1 MLTTLV
7 PVPYRS
13 IEDPIKLRRVLEA
26 TLLLESDLE
35 LPSLLRHVVEEAR
48 SMTGAR
54 YAALGVLNATRTALD
69 EFITVGLRPEE
80 EERIGDR
87 PTGRGVLG
95 LMIIDPRPLH
105 LERLGTHPD
114 SSGFPP
120 GHPPMSSFLGVPIK
134 VRDEVYG
141 NLYLT
146 DKTGASSFTTDDE
159 ALVEALALAAGMAVE
174 NYRLHQRVHETAV
187 FEDRARMARDLHDTV
202 IQRLYAIGLSLQSMS
217 AGAATEGLADRL
229 GSLVTDIDETIRQ
242 VRSSIYELG
251 PTGGGTGV
259 RAQVLTLVR
268 SLNPVVGF
276 EVRVIFD
283 GAVDA
288 AIPEAVQGDLLATV
302 REALTNVGR
311 HSQASRATLTLRAGR
326 GVCRLEVSDNGRG
339 LDPSTETEG
348 GLGLVNLQR
357 RAEGLGGTMLVGTG
371 PDGGTSLVW
380 QVPIA

>member
-7 PVPYRS
+7 TVPYRS

-69 EFITVGLRPEE
+69 EFITAGLQPEE

-95 LMIIDPRPLH
+95 LMIIDPRPLR
-105 LERLGTHPD
+105 LELLGTHPD

-146 DKTGASSFTTDDE
+146 DKTGASNFTPDDE

-174 NYRLHQRVHETAV
+174 NYRLHQRVHATAV
-187 FEDRARMARDLHDTV
+187 FEDRARLARDLHDTV
-202 IQRLYAIGLSLQSMS
+202 IQRLYAIGLALQS
-217 AGAATEGLADRL
+217 AAAEGMTDRL

-251 PTGGGTGV
+251 STDDNSGA
-259 RAQVLTLVR
+259 RAQVLSLVR

-276 EVRVIFD
+276 EVRVSFD
-283 GAVDA
+283 GPIDT
-288 AIPEAVQGDLLATV
+288 AISDEVCEHLLATI

-311 HSQASRATLTLRAGR
+311 HARATRAGLALR
-326 GVCRLEVSDNGRG
+326 VGAGVCRLEVTDDGG
-339 LDPSTETEG
+339 GPQPSTGSEG
-348 GLGLVNLQR
+348 GLGLVNLKR
-357 RAEGLGGTMLVGTG
+357 RAEGLGGTMALEASPT
-371 PDGGTSLVW
+371 GGTCLVW
-380 QVPIA
+380 QVPVT

>member
-1 MLTTLV
+1 
-7 PVPYRS
+7 VPYRS

-35 LPSLLRHVVEEAR
+35 LPALLRHVVEEAQ

-69 EFITVGLRPEE
+69 QFITVGLRSDE

-95 LMIIDPRPLH
+95 LMINDPRPLR
-105 LERLGTHPD
+105 LELLGTHPD

-146 DKTGASSFTTDDE
+146 DKRGASSFTPDDE
-159 ALVEALALAAGMAVE
+159 ALVEALALAAGMAIE
-174 NYRLHQRVHETAV
+174 NYRLHQQVQQAAV
-187 FEDRARMARDLHDTV
+187 FEDRARLARDLHDTV
-202 IQRLYAIGLSLQSMS
+202 IQHLYAIGLSLQSMS
-217 AGAATEGLADRL
+217 AAAEAEGMGDRL
-229 GSLVTDIDETIRQ
+229 GSVVTDIDETIRQ

-251 PTGGGTGV
+251 STDDDTGV
-259 RAQVLTLVR
+259 RAQVLFLVR
-268 SLNPVVGF
+268 SLNSVVGS
-276 EVRVIFD
+276 EVQVSFD
-283 GAVDA
+283 GPIDT
-288 AIPEAVQGDLLATV
+288 AISDEVCDHLLATI

-311 HSQASRATLTLRAGR
+311 HAQATRATLTMRVGA

-339 LDPSTETEG
+339 PQLSTGSEG
-348 GLGLVNLQR
+348 GLGLVNLRR
-357 RAEGLGGTMLVGTG
+357 RAEGLHGTMLLETS
-371 PDGGTSLVW
+371 PTGGTTLVW
-380 QVPIA
+380 QVPVA